1 MKAILEFNL
10 NDSDD
15 QMAHNRCLKSL
26 DMALALW
33 TIVHNTKKGLQYHI
47 EGLEF
52 DGKVTLSACDGLN
65 LAYDEIYKILNSHGI
80 DTDKLI
86 N

>member
-15 QMAHNRCLKSL
+15 QMAHNRCIKSL
-26 DMALALW
+26 DMAMALW
-33 TIVHNTKKGLQYHI
+33 TIVHNTKKGLEHQMA
-47 EGLEF
+47 GLEF
-52 DGKVTLSACDGLN
+52 GEKKELN
-65 LAYDEIYKILNSHGI
+65 MYEVLDLVYDEIYKILEEHNI